1 MFQIVLREGIT
12 GGFVGPTVK
21 QVVEIRG
28 DDAGASILHA
38 NLKAASKSD
47 YTTQT
52 GSLQSD
58 QVQSLAASLKEA
70 LAQLPTEQPPG
81 SEDIYGLDT
90 GISFMSDDFQW
101 QNGGPE
107 GCGSGKSEVQASPEQ
122 KRAFQAV
129 VQSLVGTGQQF
140 AVQAQD

>member
-12 GGFVGPTVK
+12 GGFVGPTIK

-38 NLKAASKSD
+38 NLKTSSKSD

-52 GSLQSD
+52 GSLAPE
-58 QVQSLAASLKEA
+58 QVQTLTRSLKDA
-70 LAQLPTEQPPG
+70 LAQLPIETPPG

-90 GISFMSDDFQW
+90 SISFMSDDFQW

-107 GCGSGKSEVQASPEQ
+107 GCGGGISDVQASPEQ
-122 KRAFQAV
+122 KQAFQTL